1 VWSEEKVLNRRL
13 TLVVPMLLCL
23 VAGAFPVCGRAQS
36 PVAPVLTQEQVI
48 RGIDAAVQH
57 RAQSV
62 ASYTVQELYSIYR
75 NGEAAPS
82 AQVTVK
88 TVYTRNS
95 GKEYTTV
102 SSTGSSLIRSAVVDK
117 VLAHE
122 KEMAM
127 ASNRERVA
135 ITSSNYEMTLLPGI
149 EWRNGRDCVV
159 VELKARRKI
168 PYLFNGK
175 AWFDASDQTLV
186 HIEGAPAA
194 SASFFAGETRGLRE
208 LDWFAPWTRCWTGMA
223 VGEVVCG
230 RQAEPELQLRGPSC
244 AGRARDKVALLWEGE
259 PGEVRRLT
267 FAELH
272 AQVQRFA
279 NVLKGL
285 GVKKGDRVAIYM
297 GMCRSWRLRCWRA
310 RGSARCIR

>member
-1 VWSEEKVLNRRL
+1 MLNRRL

-194 SASFFAGETRGLRE
+194 SASFFAGETRGLRDYSKVDGFSMAQHAE
-208 LDWFAPWTRCWTGMA
+208 MHSHSFLFGDTVMMIDYSGYQIQTGTQEA
-223 VGEVVCG
+223 TSSE
-230 RQAEPELQLRGPSC
+230 AKPS
-244 AGRARDKVALLWEGE
+244 GNSV
-259 PGEVRRLT
+259 P
-267 FAELH
+267 
-272 AQVQRFA
+272 
-279 NVLKGL
+279 LK
-285 GVKKGDRVAIYM
+285 
-297 GMCRSWRLRCWRA
+297 
-310 RGSARCIR
+310 